1 MNQKLYKHIQKDDLK
16 DLVHKLSP
24 KNIFLVTGKGS
35 FFKSGANSFIEPAL
49 NGFNY
54 IHYYDFEENP
64 KYEDV
69 VLGISLFIKHNCDLV
84 IAIGGGSVLDMAKL
98 INIFSANPQKEY
110 LNIINDNT
118 LIVNKGKTLIAIPTT
133 AGTGCEAT
141 HFAVVY
147 HHKVKY
153 SVSHKFILPE
163 VVGLNYNLTITQP
176 KYLSACAGLDALSQ
190 AIESFWSNNSTTES
204 KKYATEAILLLIQ
217 SLENRVLEPT
227 EENIKAVSL
236 GAYLAGKAINISKTT
251 APHAISYA
259 FTSYFSIPHG
269 HAVFLTLPKF
279 IEYNFHVT
287 NIDIADSRGENYVRN
302 NIGILCNILGVN
314 SPKEAENLLRELVQK
329 IGIELSLSK
338 IGINNKEDIKLILE
352 NINMERLKNNPRKI
366 KTKHLIEMFY

>member
-1 MNQKLYKHIQKDDLK
+1 MNQRLYKHIRDDDLK
-16 DLVHKLSP
+16 DFVHRLSP
-24 KNIFLVTGKGS
+24 KNIFLVTGKAS
-35 FFKSGANSFIEPAL
+35 FSKSGAKSFIESAI

-54 IHYYDFEENP
+54 TRYCDFEENP

-69 VLGISLFIKHNCDLV
+69 VSGISLYKKHSCDLV
-84 IAIGGGSVLDMAKL
+84 IAIGGGSVIDIAKL

-147 HHKVKY
+147 HQKVKY
-153 SVSHKFILPE
+153 SVSHEYILPD
-163 VVGLNYNLTITQP
+163 VVGLNHNLTITQP

-190 AIESFWSNNSTTES
+190 AIESYWSNNSTTES
-204 KKYATEAILLLIQ
+204 KEYAKEAILLLIG
-217 SLENRVLEPT
+217 SLESRVLEPN

-236 GAYLAGKAINISKTT
+236 GAYLAGKGINISKTT

-269 HAVFLTLPKF
+269 HAVFLTLPAF
-279 IEYNFHVT
+279 IEYNSHVST
-287 NIDIADSRGENYVRN
+287 IDIADSRGENYVRN
-302 NIGILCNILGVN
+302 NIEILCNLLGAN
-314 SPKEAENLLRELVQK
+314 SPLEAKNLLRELAKK

-338 IGINNKEDIKLILE
+338 LGIGNKEDMKLILE
-352 NINMERLKNNPRKI
+352 NINIERLKNNPRKI
-366 KTKHLIEMFY
+366 ETKQLAEMFY

>member
-16 DLVHKLSP
+16 NLVQRLSP
-24 KNIFLVTGKGS
+24 KNIFLVTGKAS
-35 FFKSGANSFIEPAL
+35 FSKSGAKSFIESSI

-54 IHYYDFEENP
+54 TRYCDFEENP

-69 VLGISLFIKHNCDLV
+69 VSGISLFVEHKCDLV
-84 IAIGGGSVLDMAKL
+84 IAIGGGSVIDIAKL
-98 INIFSANPQKEY
+98 INVFSANPQKEY
-110 LNIINDNT
+110 LNILNDNT
-118 LIVNKGKTLIAIPTT
+118 LIANKGLTLIAIPTT

-153 SVSHKFILPE
+153 SVSHEFILPD
-163 VVGLNYNLTITQP
+163 VVGLNYKLTITQP

-190 AIESFWSNNSTTES
+190 AIESYWSKNSTAES
-204 KKYATEAILLLIQ
+204 KKYAKEAILLLIG
-217 SLENRVLEPT
+217 SLENRVLEPS

-269 HAVFLTLPKF
+269 HAVFLTLPSF
-279 IEYNFHVT
+279 IEYNSHVS
-287 NIDIADSRGENYVRN
+287 NIDINDSRGEIYVRN
-302 NIGILCNILGVN
+302 NIGVLCNLLGVN
-314 SPKEAENLLRELVQK
+314 SPKEAKNILRELAQK
-329 IGIELSLSK
+329 IGVELSLSK
-338 IGINNKEDIKLILE
+338 LGIGGEEDMKLILE
-352 NINMERLKNNPRKI
+352 NINIERLKNNPRKI
-366 KTKHLIEMFY
+366 ETKHIAKMFY